1 MGPDQMLGIA
11 SPIKGCGVEVP
22 LLKNTFV
29 RPKCLASCG
38 CSVLIRTL
46 FSRPFSHHS
55 QIKGLGISAYTW
67 HSLN

>member
-1 MGPDQMLGIA
+1 MLGIA
-11 SPIKGCGVEVP
+11 SPIKGRGVEVP

-55 QIKGLGISAYTW
+55 RIKGLRISAYTW